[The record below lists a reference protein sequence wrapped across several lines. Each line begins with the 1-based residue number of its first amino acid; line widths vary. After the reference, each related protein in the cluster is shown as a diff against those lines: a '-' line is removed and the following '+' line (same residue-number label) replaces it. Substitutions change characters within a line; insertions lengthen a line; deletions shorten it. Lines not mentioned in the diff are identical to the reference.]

1 MLIYRPHRGGLA
13 ESMDLART
21 FPDIDSL
28 FRHIAEES
36 SKSGYLSL
44 SPSDLSVSPSASAD
58 SRTGWMDTRYV
69 LTSRLGDEHYLSP
82 ICIGMMATV
91 FPGSSSAAD
100 PDPDHTRLSL
110 WRQLA
115 RQSGTT
121 LDKYLA
127 ACVDLAAPSV
137 EKSSWIFKNCQ
148 K

>member
-13 ESMDLART
+13 ESMALART

-28 FRHIAEES
+28 FLHIAEES
-36 SKSGYLSL
+36 SKSGFLSL

-58 SRTGWMDTRYV
+58 TRTGWMDTRYV
-69 LTSRLGDEHYLSP
+69 LTSRLGDDHYLSP

-91 FPGSSSAAD
+91 FPGSASAA
-100 PDPDHTRLSL
+100 DPDHTRLSL

-121 LDKYLA
+121 LNKYLA

-137 EKSSWIFKNCQ
+137 EKSSWMFKNCQ

>member
-1 MLIYRPHRGGLA
+1 MLIYRAHRGGLA

-28 FRHIAEES
+28 FCHIAEES
-36 SKSGYLSL
+36 SKSGYLSI
-44 SPSDLSVSPSASAD
+44 STSDLSVSPSASAD

-69 LTSRLGDEHYLSP
+69 LPSRLGDEPYLTP
-82 ICIGMMATV
+82 ICIGMMATA
-91 FPGSSSAAD
+91 FPGSGSAAD
-100 PDPDHTRLSL
+100 PELDHTHLSL

-127 ACVDLAAPSV
+127 ACVDHAAPSV
-137 EKSSWIFKNCQ
+137 EKSPWMFKNCQ